1 MSIIHRILFL
11 VRIKNQHG
19 IKLQSLGIHDRKN
32 HDSIRKDCLFQI
44 TFADRNKPAK
54 LSCNKLCLFR
64 CTTDNRNRIK
74 PLLLP
79 CPASPGGLFIQ
90 LSLGR
95 KLHNLHFFSMPDNGL
110 YRIGFKAPMMQ
121 DLRCKLGNLHRV
133 TVALFQDSKAV
144 PLLAAKQLPQLLPV
158 CQTKTEMDILRHIA
172 HDGISTVL
180 HAVF

>member
-144 PLLAAKQLPQLLPV
+144 PILAAKQLPQLLPV